1 MSQPV
6 PTRTA
11 KKDYI
16 NHFRQSKPL
25 EGIFFTDF
33 IREVLEKRSRR
44 KSEHYAAVYDAI
56 IKHIESFSL
65 EFNCDKYTNSVTSEF
80 LDDFIVYLEEQGL
93 RHNTIVGYILKIQS
107 LVRRASQYNYAVDLT
122 YDETD
127 LKCEPTMR
135 FS

>member
-1 MSQPV
+1 M
-6 PTRTA
+6 
-11 KKDYI
+11 
-16 NHFRQSKPL
+16 
-25 EGIFFTDF
+25 
-33 IREVLEKRSRR
+33 
-44 KSEHYAAVYDAI
+44 
-56 IKHIESFSL
+56 
-65 EFNCDKYTNSVTSEF
+65 TSEF
-80 LDDFIVYLEEQGL
+80 LDDFIIYLEEQGL